1 MNLNRTLSL
10 LLLAAAGPA
19 FAQTSPP
26 GCATVEVHPV
36 RPRQG
41 HLMVA
46 AYGSAESFGKQPL
59 AALRLPAGEDRMTF
73 QLCGLTGASVALTL
87 YQDLDSDG
95 QMARNL
101 MGIPTEPWGS
111 SGTAGPLGPSWRGGA
126 VPLDGKVIVVKMS
139 S

>member
-1 MNLNRTLSL
+1 MNLNRALNL

-19 FAQTSPP
+19 FAKTSPP
-26 GCATVEVHPV
+26 GCTKVEVHPV

-46 AYGSAESFGKQPL
+46 AYGSAESFGKKPL
-59 AALRLPAGEDRMTF
+59 AALRLPAGDRMTF
-73 QLCGLTGASVALTL
+73 QLCDLAGDSVALTL
-87 YQDLDSDG
+87 FQDLDSDG

-111 SGTAGPLGPSWRGGA
+111 SGTAGPLGPSWSGGA
-126 VPLDGKVIVVKMS
+126 VALDARVIVVKMS

>member
-1 MNLNRTLSL
+1 
-10 LLLAAAGPA
+10 
-19 FAQTSPP
+19 
-26 GCATVEVHPV
+26 
-36 RPRQG
+36 
-41 HLMVA
+41 MVA

-111 SGTAGPLGPSWRGGA
+111 SGTAGPFGPSWSTGA